1 MTVPRQS
8 DAHAA
13 PTARAIYPAY
23 ATGLF
28 GMGVMDVFVILVPL
42 YALGLGMSATQIGI
56 LVGVR
61 GVLTM
66 LFAIHAGTLMDRF
79 GTKRVMLF
87 FAGATVVLAP
97 VYPMVSWFPALVL
110 LQMVCGGAA
119 SLCWLGAQ
127 TLVAHIGHGEAVYLG
142 RFSFAARVGTSI
154 APVVTGVI
162 WDLGGAW
169 FAFLFAMLWAAVLFA
184 AILIVPEPNPAPA
197 RDPAAATATAD
208 AEADEPFRLRDALPR
223 LSDYVR
229 SVAMLAIPAVALT
242 VAVVFVRNSTSGI
255 QNSIYVVY
263 MDEIGMTGTLIGIL
277 FSAVEV
283 TSGLGSLLGGRAMRW
298 MEPQWTLVIFTT
310 LAIALIAA
318 TPLLGGIFALL
329 MLAQIVR
336 GALQGVIQPIM
347 FSIQAK
353 SVGRDQQGAVVGLR
367 QTMNRIAAIIVPPLM
382 GMIADMTSVANSF
395 LILGAVLLGACGL
408 LALGARRVPKFEG

>member
-1 MTVPRQS
+1 MTVPQPS
-8 DAHAA
+8 GAHAA
-13 PTARAIYPAY
+13 PPARAIYPAY

-42 YALGLGMSATQIGI
+42 YALGLGMSATEIGI

-110 LQMVCGGAA
+110 LQMVCGGAS
-119 SLCWLGAQ
+119 SLSWLGAQ
-127 TLVAHIGHGEAVYLG
+127 TLVAHIGRGEAVYLG

-154 APVVTGVI
+154 APIVTGVI

-169 FAFLFAMLWAAVLFA
+169 FAFLFAMLWAAALFA
-184 AILIVPEPNPAPA
+184 AILTVPEPNPPPA
-197 RDPAAATATAD
+197 GDPAAATAD
-208 AEADEPFRLRDALPR
+208 AEAGKPFRLRDALPR
-223 LSDYVR
+223 LSDYAR
-229 SVAMLAIPAVALT
+229 SFAMLTIPAVALT
-242 VAVVFVRNSTSGI
+242 VAVVFVRNTTSGI
-255 QNSIYVVY
+255 QNSIYIVY

-277 FSAVEV
+277 FAAVEV

-408 LALGARRVPKFEG
+408 LALGARHVPKYEG